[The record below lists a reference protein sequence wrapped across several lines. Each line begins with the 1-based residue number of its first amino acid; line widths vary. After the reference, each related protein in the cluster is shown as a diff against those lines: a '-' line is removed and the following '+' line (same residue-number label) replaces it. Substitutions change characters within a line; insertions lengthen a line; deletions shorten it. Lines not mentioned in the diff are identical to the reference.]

1 MTKKCCKCDKEK
13 QLTCFH
19 KQKAS
24 SDGHKSWCKECT
36 RAYDRINKQKNQEK
50 IKEQQ
55 KKYRKKHKEHL
66 NEQRKIWGSNNPE
79 KVKAN
84 AKKYRKNN
92 KDKINEKRKQKR
104 HNNINFKL
112 RTSISNRIR
121 MAIERGSK
129 NTSSINLIGCSIE
142 KLKTHLEKQ
151 FTDGMSWD
159 NYGEW
164 HIDHIKPCCSFDLS
178 KESEQ
183 KQCFHYSNMQPLW
196 ALDNLKKSGKFFT

>member
-1 MTKKCCKCDKEK
+1 MSKKCSKCNKIKNKNNFYKRKKSLDGLAYICKSCSYAYSKKYDEQNKDRRNQYYELNKESILK
-13 QLTCFH
+13 
-19 KQKAS
+19 KQKQHRS
-24 SDGHKSWCKECT
+24 
-36 RAYDRINKQKNQEK
+36 R
-50 IKEQQ
+50 
-55 KKYRKKHKEHL
+55 
-66 NEQRKIWGSNNPE
+66 E
-79 KVKAN
+79 KVKS
-84 AKKYRKNN
+84 
-92 KDKINEKRKQKR
+92 
-104 HNNINFKL
+104 NINQYCKQRR
-112 RTSISNRIR
+112 RTDLNIRLKDNISSRIR
-121 MAIERGSK
+121 KAINRGSK

>member
-1 MTKKCCKCDKEK
+1 MSKKCSKCNKIKNKNNFYKRKKSLDGLAYICKSCSYAYSKKYDEQNKDRRNQYYELNKESILK
-13 QLTCFH
+13 
-19 KQKAS
+19 KQKQHRS
-24 SDGHKSWCKECT
+24 
-36 RAYDRINKQKNQEK
+36 R
-50 IKEQQ
+50 
-55 KKYRKKHKEHL
+55 
-66 NEQRKIWGSNNPE
+66 E
-79 KVKAN
+79 KVKS
-84 AKKYRKNN
+84 
-92 KDKINEKRKQKR
+92 
-104 HNNINFKL
+104 NINQYCKQRR
-112 RTSISNRIR
+112 RTDLNIRLKDNISSRIR
-121 MAIERGSK
+121 KAINRGSK

-164 HIDHIKPCCSFDLS
+164 HIDHIKPCCFFDLS